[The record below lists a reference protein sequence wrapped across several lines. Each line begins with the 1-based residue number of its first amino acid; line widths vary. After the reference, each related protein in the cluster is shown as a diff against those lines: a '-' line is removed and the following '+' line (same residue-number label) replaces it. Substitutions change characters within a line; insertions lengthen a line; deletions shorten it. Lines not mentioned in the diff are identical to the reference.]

1 MSYSMRVSMILVL
14 KNILIFFLQTKL
26 QIKWIKIDSKVFY
39 IVKKYLYF
47 K

>member
-1 MSYSMRVSMILVL
+1 MGSCMRVSIILVL

-39 IVKKYLYF
+39 IVKKYWYL
-47 K
+47 